1 MTSPLYTDPRT
12 KDELEQKSTVVDDY
26 ESDEKRSVGSVDK
39 EKHEKP
45 EKEGRRT
52 RHDDLEG
59 VEGLEWE
66 RGDERLEAKG

>member
-39 EKHEKP
+39 EKHEK
-45 EKEGRRT
+45 ERT
-52 RHDDLEG
+52 RYDDLEG
-59 VEGLEWE
+59 LEGLEWE